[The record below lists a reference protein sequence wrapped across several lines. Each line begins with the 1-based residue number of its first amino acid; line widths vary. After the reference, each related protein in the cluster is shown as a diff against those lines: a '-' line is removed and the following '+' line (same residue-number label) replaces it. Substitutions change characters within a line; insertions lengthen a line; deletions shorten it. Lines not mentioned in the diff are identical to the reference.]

1 MPKKTIKKLITS
13 LSSQLIESV
22 RRRAGQRARG
32 SGMAD
37 PRLSDSDLKER
48 EGEGERDRAV
58 DCLCSALLAVPVG
71 RSVGRLTLAFGGCYI
86 HSQFFYDW
94 SWTDGVTDSCLQ
106 LLVATNHL
114 KRTNESGRARG
125 A

>member
-58 DCLCSALLAVPVG
+58 DCLCSALLSVPVG
-71 RSVGRLTLAFGGCYI
+71 RSVGSLWPLAALIFTRNFSTI
-86 HSQFFYDW
+86 
-94 SWTDGVTDSCLQ
+94 GVG
-106 LLVATNHL
+106 
-114 KRTNESGRARG
+114 RTE
-125 A
+125 